1 MASIACLNLSQPAAA
16 AYTESW
22 MNDHDVTAYA
32 QQHVK
37 HPPVATSS
45 ATAVK
50 PAQQAVRSP
59 SKAPVAAQVSAKP
72 ASKTHAAPAKHRKV
86 QHSASADPKAH
97 AAAKPKAAPAAHTSA
112 VIQH

>member
-1 MASIACLNLSQPAAA
+1 
-16 AYTESW
+16 

-32 QQHVK
+32 QQHAK

-59 SKAPVAAQVSAKP
+59 SKAPVAAHVSAKP
-72 ASKTHAAPAKHRKV
+72 ASKTHAAPAKPRKV
-86 QHSASADPKAH
+86 QHPASADPKVH